1 MVSEN
6 EYLDSKNVSPNFL
19 QSLGAVLKTPRKFVA
34 VRRIN
39 LYRVLNGNLKT
50 SSWKLTTSS
59 GIWVIEKRKRVV
71 ERNSLAVYVNQWT
84 GGHIAAWRCRD
95 HVNPSPTWWNASIN
109 MICIENCIARN
120 YKLRRNAF
128 IYPRCNT
135 RLLRSVHMSLWS
147 SNSRLN
153 RSRYSWNV
161 FVVLS
166 CCKLK

>member
-6 EYLDSKNVSPNFL
+6 EYLDSKKFPQTFCKFGSEKN
-19 QSLGAVLKTPRKFVA
+19 LGAVLKAPRKFVA

-39 LYRVLNGNLKT
+39 LHRVLNGNLKT

-84 GGHIAAWRCRD
+84 GGHCGRD

-109 MICIENCIARN
+109 MICIE
-120 YKLRRNAF
+120 KLYRPKLQVAAF
-128 IYPRCNT
+128 IYSRCNT

-153 RSRYSWNV
+153 RSEIFLEYVRG
-161 FVVLS
+161 
-166 CCKLK
+166 CC